1 MANLRLIGQLRQDPK
16 RTQIYQPD
24 TLPARAR
31 NLRATDSPSTP
42 TAPQQPQPSA
52 SIEDSR
58 HSTFDWHE
66 NYKPKQSVALTL
78 RPHLTP
84 SSNPYEFYARKA
96 QQKAQNQPRLPTN
109 QQQQLRPFVQA
120 QMNGPS
126 IYMRC
131 LHGLR
136 SGVKSEQKFALHH
149 LVKVSYERGDKYK
162 FEGFPYL
169 AESLIE
175 KALEITQLVTGV
187 TWTVTY
193 GELDPNSPE
202 NTLNAAF
209 GTPNLLER
217 INLSMIDTMDVVESD
232 ESSEE
237 LERLKEAALVLRN
250 MVILEE
256 NALFISKV
264 PLFKD
269 FLAIALSLPDQP
281 RLVEFRQSV
290 LDMCEQVSRYWPI
303 TPTDPLYLSL
313 IPLLESSDR
322 SVLMST
328 LRSINRM
335 GIFTHEVHQLSNI
348 PLSTIDRL
356 FSMILLDPDT
366 ELLEATLTFLYE
378 YTATPDNNTELLSSQ
393 SHLLPSMIP
402 RLINL
407 LSYHATVTI
416 EPIVGAS
423 PPERMPIPSGIPII
437 PPDLHAQLLG
447 FPEPERSSKWL
458 RCCFEESPS
467 DDITQIAIWQA
478 YQGRFAQN
486 NPIAA
491 AEFIKNVS
499 NTFATAQAQVING
512 STPRFIIKG
521 IKPRRV
527 LVDLDRK
534 LRFFKCLWEIGR
546 LDPTD
551 PASRNNQKT
560 SLCGQ
565 WYSSRENVWNHVVN
579 DHLRVPRTADGRFAA
594 NAIGSWTCRWTLC
607 GREHPFTKAN
617 AIGSHVRVH
626 IPMTPEDMFEVVQEL
641 ANVGKK
647 PEQTVIK
654 HVYQYTLMDPAN
666 HPAGIP
672 WMSVM
677 ILRNLARFSNKPEG
691 KQFEKSG
698 SPLVEQL
705 FGGHKYAIFNI
716 MGVSRTLREYI
727 VDLVYMIEAGER
739 AQKRGVK
746 REHEADEAEMEA

>member
-1 MANLRLIGQLRQDPK
+1 M
-16 RTQIYQPD
+16 
-24 TLPARAR
+24 
-31 NLRATDSPSTP
+31 RATDSPSTP
-42 TAPQQPQPSA
+42 TAPQQPQPSG

-58 HSTFDWHE
+58 HPAFDWHDH
-66 NYKPKQSVALTL
+66 YKPKQSVALTL

-84 SSNPYEFYARKA
+84 GNNPFEFYNRKTHL
-96 QQKAQNQPRLPTN
+96 KAQNQPRLPTN
-109 QQQQLRPFVQA
+109 QQQQLRPFLQN

-126 IYMRC
+126 IYLRC
-131 LHGLR
+131 LYGLR
-136 SGVKSEQKFALHH
+136 SGVKNEQKFALHH

-162 FEGFPYL
+162 FEGFPFL
-169 AESLIE
+169 AESLVE
-175 KALEITQLVTGV
+175 KALEITQLATGAK
-187 TWTVTY
+187 WTITY
-193 GELDPNSPE
+193 AEDDGDSPV

-217 INLSMIDTMDVVESD
+217 IQFAYVDSTEVVESD
-232 ESSEE
+232 ESSEH

-256 NALFISKV
+256 NALFMSKF

-269 FLAIALSLPDQP
+269 FLTIAISLPDQP
-281 RLVEFRQSV
+281 RLAEFRQSA

-303 TPTDPLYLSL
+303 TPTDSLYLSL
-313 IPLLESSDR
+313 IPLLESNDR
-322 SVLMST
+322 SVLMSS

-335 GIFTHEVHQLSNI
+335 GIATQAVHQLTGI
-348 PLSTIDRL
+348 PLSTIVRL
-356 FSMILLDPDT
+356 FSIILLESDV

-407 LSYHATVTI
+407 LSYQASITI
-416 EPIVGAS
+416 ENVFGAP
-423 PPERMPIPSGIPII
+423 PPEKMPIPSGIPII
-437 PPDLHAQLLG
+437 PPDLHAQLLV

-458 RCCFEESPS
+458 RCCFEESPT

-486 NPIAA
+486 NPIPA

-499 NTFATAQAQVING
+499 NTFTTAQAQVING
-512 STPRFIIKG
+512 NTPRFIIKG

-551 PASRNNQKT
+551 PASRNNQKS

-579 DHLRVPRTADGRFAA
+579 DHLRIQRTTDGRFAA
-594 NAIGSWTCRWTLC
+594 NTVGSWTCRWTLC
-607 GREHPFTKAN
+607 GREHPFAKAN
-617 AIGSHVRVH
+617 DIGSHVQVH
-626 IPMTPEDMFEVVQEL
+626 IPKTPEDMYEVVHEL
-641 ANVGKK
+641 ANLGKK
-647 PEQTVIK
+647 PERVGTK
-654 HVYQYTLMDPAN
+654 HAYQYTLMDPSN

-677 ILRNLARFSNKPEG
+677 ILRNLARYANKPQG
-691 KQFEKSG
+691 KQFEKHG
-698 SPLVEQL
+698 FPLVDQL

-727 VDLVYMIEAGER
+727 VDLVYMIEEGER

-746 REHEADEAEMEA
+746 REHEPDEGEMET